1 MFDLFN
7 KGGEKAERTVKFAVV
22 GLGWIAQE
30 AVLPAFANAEN
41 AELTALV
48 SDDPVKLAE
57 LSKKYNV
64 KHTYTYEQYEL
75 CLNNSDVD
83 AVFIALPNNMHLEY
97 TVRAAEAGVHVLCE
111 KPLAMNA
118 AEARQMIE
126 ACSRGGVQLMTAY
139 RLHFEEANL
148 MAVEIS
154 NSGALGDLRLF
165 SALNVQNVESGNI
178 RLDATLTG
186 GPLEDLGVYCIN
198 AARYIFKSEPLEIS
212 AFAESSDNPRFREV
226 PEMVSVIMR
235 FPENRLAQFTCGF
248 GENKAST
255 YHVFGTLGDLKL
267 DPGFSFQ
274 GELKHILTIKDEKP
288 QETTYG
294 KRDQFGPQLVHFA
307 DCILNNEP
315 VEPSG
320 VEGLT
325 DLVIIDAIRESIAT
339 GRAVRMDLPQRDY
352 RPTIEQE
359 KKRRAI
365 RKPDLIHADQP
376 AADGK

>member
-1 MFDLFN
+1 MFDMLRKN
-7 KGGEKAERTVKFAVV
+7 GPKADRTVRFAVV

-57 LSKKYNV
+57 LSQRYSVNR
-64 KHTYTYEQYEL
+64 TYSYDEYEL
-75 CLNNSDVD
+75 CLNNADVD
-83 AVFIALPNNMHLEY
+83 AVFICLPNNLHHEY

-118 AEARQMIE
+118 GEAREMIE
-126 ACSRGGVQLMTAY
+126 ACNRGGVQLMTAY

-148 MAVEIS
+148 MAVEIC

-165 SALNVQNVESGNI
+165 TALNMQNVESGNI
-178 RLDATLTG
+178 RLSSELTG
-186 GPLEDLGVYCIN
+186 GPLEDLGIYCIN
-198 AARYIFKSEPLEIS
+198 AARYIFQSEPLEVT

-226 PEMVSVIMR
+226 PELVSVLMR

-248 GENKAST
+248 GESKAST
-255 YHVFGTLGDLKL
+255 FHVFGTLGNLKL
-267 DPGFSFQ
+267 DPAFSFQ
-274 GELKHILTIKDEKP
+274 GDLKHVLTLRDERPEEK
-288 QETTYG
+288 TYR
-294 KRDQFGPQLVHFA
+294 KRDQFAPQIVHFSN
-307 DCILNNEP
+307 CILNDEP

-320 VEGLT
+320 IEGLT
-325 DLVIIDAIRESIAT
+325 DLVIVDAMRESILT
-339 GRAVRMDLPQRDY
+339 SRSVRLNLPQRDY

-359 KKRRAI
+359 LQ
-365 RKPDLIHADQP
+365 RKAVRKQDLIHADHP
-376 AADGK
+376 GADGK

>member
-1 MFDLFN
+1 MLDLF
-7 KGGEKAERTVKFAVV
+7 KRGSQKAEHTVKFAVV
-22 GLGWIAQE
+22 GLGWIAQQ

-57 LSKKYNV
+57 LSKQYNV
-64 KHTYTYEQYEL
+64 KHTYTYEQYDL
-75 CLNNSDVD
+75 CLNNDDVD
-83 AVFIALPNNMHLEY
+83 AVFIALPNNLHHEY
-97 TVRAAEAGVHVLCE
+97 TLRAAGAGVHVLCE

-118 AEARQMIE
+118 TEARQMIE
-126 ACSRGGVQLMTAY
+126 ACQRGGVQLMTAY

-148 MAVEIS
+148 MAVEIC

-178 RLDATLTG
+178 RLDSTLTG

-198 AARYIFKSEPLEIS
+198 AARYIFQSEPLEVS

-255 YHVFGTLGDLKL
+255 YRVFGTLGDLKL
-267 DPGFSFQ
+267 DPAFSFQ
-274 GELKHILTIKDEKP
+274 DELTHYLTIKDGTPER
-288 QETTYG
+288 TTYG
-294 KRDQFGPQLVHFA
+294 KRDHFGPQLVHFSA
-307 DCILNNEP
+307 CILNGEP

-325 DLVIIDAIRESIAT
+325 DLVIIDAVRESIAS
-339 GRAVRMDLPQRDY
+339 GRAIKVDVAQRDY
-352 RPTIEQE
+352 RPGIAQE
-359 KKRRAI
+359 KQRRST
-365 RKPDLIHADQP
+365 RKPDLIHADHP